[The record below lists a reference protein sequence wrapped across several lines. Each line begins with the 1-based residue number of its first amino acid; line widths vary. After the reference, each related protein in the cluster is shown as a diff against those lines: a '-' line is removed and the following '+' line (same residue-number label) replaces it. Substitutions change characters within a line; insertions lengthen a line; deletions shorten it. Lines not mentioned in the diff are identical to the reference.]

1 MSRIEDTILPES
13 IERALDEAIARE
25 NSEPVWL
32 VAGFT
37 SQVEMDRQDAAD
49 YEAGIFFRDSTERR
63 RDADNRRDWRLIGC
77 ES

>member
-25 NSEPVWL
+25 NSEPVWM

-37 SQVEMDRQDAAD
+37 SQVEMDRQDASD
-49 YEAGIFFRDSTERR
+49 YEAGIFFRDSMERR
-63 RDADNRRDWRLIGC
+63 RDADNRRNWRMIEGA
-77 ES
+77 